1 MNRSRLALSENI
13 FDEKTM
19 QKQTTS
25 CICARFN
32 RLKPAVI
39 LIFALF
45 LCGYPDGHAE
55 WAPWSRALQTFGN
68 QITISG
74 TELWRL
80 WPGIGAQLI
89 IVVVI
94 ISPSL
99 QWFFSRPIML
109 WLGRISFPI
118 YLIHG
123 SLLRSVLTWM
133 VYSFGE
139 WVTHREMVNG
149 EIKHEWTE
157 LMAPTNLWVYT
168 LAIPAW
174 VAFVLGAAH
183 IWDKTVEQWCVR
195 ITKKIETMTTA
206 SST

>member
-1 MNRSRLALSENI
+1 
-13 FDEKTM
+13 M

-25 CICARFN
+25 CILTRFN
-32 RLKPAVI
+32 RLKPAI
-39 LIFALF
+39 LLIFALF

-68 QITISG
+68 HITVSG

-94 ISPSL
+94 ISPTL
-99 QWFFSRPIML
+99 QWYFSRPIML

-133 VYSFGE
+133 VYSFGA
-139 WVTHREMVNG
+139 WVTHREMVDG
-149 EIKHEWTE
+149 QIKNEWTE
-157 LMAPTNLWVYT
+157 LVAPTNPWVYA
-168 LAIPAW
+168 LAIPVW

-206 SST
+206 AST